1 MGAMMADLTQD
12 DIALAGEY
20 ALGLLD
26 TAGTASAAARA
37 ATDAAF
43 GAEVEAWRERLL
55 PVLDGAEEAAPDY
68 IWPAIEAKL
77 RNPVTQDNIKRI
89 RFWQLTSFAS
99 AGVAAVLAAL
109 LVLKPAPAPQIPN
122 APLIAALGSETG
134 KASLT
139 ARYDS
144 TSGDMLLTP
153 VSLDTGKL
161 YPELWI
167 IPSDGKARSL
177 GIVAGDHATQ
187 IIVPA
192 EMRQFMEKG
201 ATLAITPEPIGG
213 APGGKA
219 TGPVIASGKII
230 PV

>member
-1 MGAMMADLTQD
+1 MMADLTQD

-37 ATDAAF
+37 ATDTAF
-43 GAEVEAWRERLL
+43 AAEVEAWRERLAPML
-55 PVLDGAEEAAPDY
+55 GGTDEAAPAY
-68 IWPAIEAKL
+68 LWPAIEAKL
-77 RNPVTQDNIKRI
+77 RGPVAQDNTNHI

-109 LVLKPAPAPQIPN
+109 LILKPAPAPQVPN

-144 TSGDMLLTP
+144 KSGDMLLTP
-153 VSLDTGKL
+153 VSLDTGNL

-187 IIVPA
+187 LVVPA
-192 EMRQFMEKG
+192 EMRQFMQQG
-201 ATLAITPEPIGG
+201 ATLAITPEPVGG

>member
-1 MGAMMADLTQD
+1 MADLTQD

-26 TAGTASAAARA
+26 TAGTASASARA
-37 ATDAAF
+37 ATDTAF

-55 PVLDGAEEAAPDY
+55 PMLAGTDDAAPVNV
-68 IWPAIEAKL
+68 WPAIEAKL
-77 RNPVTQDNIKRI
+77 RQPVAQDNINRI
-89 RFWQLTSFAS
+89 RFWQITSFGS

-109 LVLKPAPAPQIPN
+109 LVLKPAPALKVPN

-139 ARYDS
+139 ARYDRI
-144 TSGDMLLTP
+144 SGDMLLTP
-153 VSLDTGKL
+153 VSLDTGNL
-161 YPELWI
+161 HPELWI

-187 IIVPA
+187 MIVPA
-192 EMRQFMEKG
+192 DMRQFMEQG

-230 PV
+230 SV